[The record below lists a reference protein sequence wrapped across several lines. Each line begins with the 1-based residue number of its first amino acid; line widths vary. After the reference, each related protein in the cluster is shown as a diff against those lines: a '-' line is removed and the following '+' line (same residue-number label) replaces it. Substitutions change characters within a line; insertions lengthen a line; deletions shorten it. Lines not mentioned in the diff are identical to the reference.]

1 MKKKIGI
8 IIQARLGSKR
18 FPNKIIKKINKKTIL
33 EFLINRLKKIKFT
46 NNIIIATSNKKN
58 DKKIIKIAEK
68 NNIDYYCGSEND
80 VLDRYFCCAKKFDLT
95 DIIRITSDCPFS
107 DPLLINEMYIKYSNS
122 NFDYL
127 SNVIKPTF
135 PDGLDVEF
143 FNFKTLKKT
152 WQLAK
157 TLYEREHVTNFM
169 INSHNIKKFNYKN
182 RYDLSMNR
190 ITLDTPEDLI
200 QIKKFYFSFKNPKQ
214 INYLTI
220 NKKFLDMKKK
230 NKQTTVNHNFLW
242 DKAKKKILN
251 GNMLL
256 SKNPEIILPTKW
268 PTYFSK
274 TNKINVWDLNNRIFL
289 DCLMLVGTNVL
300 GYNYPQLQ
308 KEIINT
314 IQKGNISSFNCPEE
328 VELAEKLIELHPWS
342 SFTKFAKTGGEIN
355 LIALRIARAN
365 TKKQNVAFCGYHGWH
380 DWYLSANL
388 TNEKNLNNHL
398 FENISTVGIPKNLK
412 NTVYQFNYGKINELI
427 KLIKKNS
434 IGIVIMEFA
443 RIKELNIDFLKSV
456 KRICKK
462 YNCILIFDECTSGF
476 REHIGG
482 VHMKYKIEPDIV
494 TFGKAIG
501 NGYPITCLLAKE
513 KLRNKSEKAFISSTN
528 WSDRIGFVAANKTI
542 EIMKQIK
549 SNKII
554 EKLHNNFCQRL
565 KQIALKNKLKIKII
579 GLVGI
584 PVINFINKDNE
595 LIKNFITQEMLKKNI
610 LASNCIYLSIFHN
623 NSKMKKYYDTLDTIF
638 KIIKKEKN
646 LEKLIEQPLTSKK
659 FYRLN

>member
-1 MKKKIGI
+1 
-8 IIQARLGSKR
+8 
-18 FPNKIIKKINKKTIL
+18 
-33 EFLINRLKKIKFT
+33 
-46 NNIIIATSNKKN
+46 
-58 DKKIIKIAEK
+58 
-68 NNIDYYCGSEND
+68 
-80 VLDRYFCCAKKFDLT
+80 
-95 DIIRITSDCPFS
+95 
-107 DPLLINEMYIKYSNS
+107 
-122 NFDYL
+122 
-127 SNVIKPTF
+127 
-135 PDGLDVEF
+135 
-143 FNFKTLKKT
+143 
-152 WQLAK
+152 
-157 TLYEREHVTNFM
+157 
-169 INSHNIKKFNYKN
+169 
-182 RYDLSMNR
+182 
-190 ITLDTPEDLI
+190 
-200 QIKKFYFSFKNPKQ
+200 
-214 INYLTI
+214 
-220 NKKFLDMKKK
+220 
-230 NKQTTVNHNFLW
+230 
-242 DKAKKKILN
+242 
-251 GNMLL
+251 
-256 SKNPEIILPTKW
+256 
-268 PTYFSK
+268 
-274 TNKINVWDLNNRIFL
+274 
-289 DCLMLVGTNVL
+289 
-300 GYNYPQLQ
+300 
-308 KEIINT
+308 
-314 IQKGNISSFNCPEE
+314 
-328 VELAEKLIELHPWS
+328 
-342 SFTKFAKTGGEIN
+342 
-355 LIALRIARAN
+355 
-365 TKKQNVAFCGYHGWH
+365 
-380 DWYLSANL
+380 
-388 TNEKNLNNHL
+388 
-398 FENISTVGIPKNLK
+398 
-412 NTVYQFNYGKINELI
+412 
-427 KLIKKNS
+427 
-434 IGIVIMEFA
+434 MEFA